1 MMGTG
6 RNGIQKKEIIT
17 LLILIFLSVN
27 LLIADSFKKDSTIW
41 LKGGFFFLFSPF
53 QKIVMRSYRS
63 FTDFCLQ
70 IKEFQNWRSETY
82 HLRGQLDALVQE
94 NIRLREENLAYRR
107 LQPLTEFMQQ
117 SEYPMVVG
125 KIIGRDATSWSSTIF
140 IDKGSSSGIKKDM
153 PVITVQGVVGK
164 VIEVAPGT
172 SKVILMRD
180 PGFAISALIQ
190 RSRARGVVVGQFHSD
205 FCIMK
210 YLSGE
215 DDVLTG
221 DIVLSSGEGGIF
233 PKGLLIGVVTLV
245 RVKESGLVLEAE
257 VKPSINFDRLE
268 EVIVIKEITGKD
280 YVPLQK
286 GM

>member
-1 MMGTG
+1 MMGIG

-27 LLIADSFKKDSTIW
+27 LLIADSLKRESTVW
-41 LKGGFFFLFSPF
+41 LKGGFFVLFSPF

-63 FTDFCLQ
+63 FTDLCLQ
-70 IKEFQNWRSETY
+70 LKEFRNWRSETY
-82 HLRGQLDALVQE
+82 HLHGQLDALVQE

-107 LQPLTEFMQQ
+107 LQQLTEFMQQ

-125 KIIGRDATSWSSTIF
+125 KIIGRDTTSWAITIF
-140 IDKGSSSGIKKDM
+140 VDKGSSSGIKKDM
-153 PVITVQGVVGK
+153 PVITVKGVVGK
-164 VIEVAPGT
+164 VIETAPVV
-172 SKVILMRD
+172 SKVILMQD

-190 RSRARGVVVGQFHSD
+190 RSRAQGVVVGQFHSD

-215 DDVLTG
+215 DDVRTG

-233 PKGLLIGVVTLV
+233 PKGLSIGVVTLV
-245 RVKESGLVLEAE
+245 RIKENGLALEAE
-257 VKPSINFDRLE
+257 VKPSVNFDRLE
-268 EVIVIKEITGKD
+268 EVIVIKEIPGKG
-280 YVPLQK
+280 YAPSKK